1 MGLQY
6 FLTDLGQQTIA
17 GKTVTVDSTKW
28 YNPRHFVSK
37 KTGHPA
43 VEGFEKEDFRLWYD
57 AELDRIAPI
66 ADNTFH
72 ADGFSPILITFNC
85 FAKKTMDDGMSM
97 IVGEKVIDGKRYVL
111 STLDFR
117 MENPVAKRFMK
128 TLLELP

>member
-1 MGLQY
+1 MANDSLIRRIDLHGNVD
-6 FLTDLGQQTIA
+6 LTNFHADIH
-17 GKTVTVDSTKW
+17 D
-28 YNPRHFVSK
+28 Y
-37 KTGHPA
+37 
-43 VEGFEKEDFRLWYD
+43 EGFEKEDFRLWYD
-57 AELDRIAPI
+57 AELDRVAPI

-85 FAKKTMDDGMSM
+85 FAKKTMNDGMSM

-128 TLLELP
+128 ALLELP